1 MLVFSMLCKEKH
13 GEEWHIGEKN
23 IFNLLN
29 LDMVEGVIMAS
40 DMLIQDQLHLE
51 LLDRIKKAKPTLP
64 IVSVDI
70 DLPGTAYI
78 GTDDVQSVYSLVSHL
93 IVEHGLTDIAFM
105 TGVEGHPHAKAR
117 LEGYYLAMKDHNLPI
132 GENRVFYGDFW
143 YNMGDTVVQKI
154 IDGGNMPQAIACAS
168 DTMAV
173 SVCEALKARGIRVP
187 DDVAVTGY
195 DSIIAGLN
203 YVPSITSANRPSD
216 ITGMRA
222 VLRLDSMIKGE
233 PFMDFPG
240 RAAVSVAKSCGCR
253 MSAAERM
260 RVEKEAW
267 RDSDHHGDFDS
278 SYNFMMEDLLRENNF
293 ENYLWQV
300 GWYGYQI
307 GAIDNSTIVL
317 CEDWN
322 DPEKMGIEK
331 DYITTGYGD
340 RVCAVLTRYDGNSYV
355 QLDNWFDTSLMLPR
369 IYEPRD
375 YATAYIFTPLHF
387 KDRCF
392 GYSVL
397 SYGGVPRSYDTT
409 FRKWIKNVNSSL
421 ESLRR
426 QIKLQYMYKRMEQ
439 MAVTDMLTGLYNRNG
454 FNLYS
459 AEEFKKAQENGEV
472 FTIVVGDM
480 NNLKPINDTYGH
492 VEGDFAITSMGE
504 AFKAGAHSDVDCFRV
519 GGDVFIAIMKNGNSQ
534 RTEEYCRGIT
544 EYLDR
549 VNKTAG
555 KEYEISVSL
564 GVYCKVPGKDE
575 TLQSAIIS
583 ADELMFERKQEYK
596 STYNIKR

>member
-1 MLVFSMLCKEKH
+1 M
-13 GEEWHIGEKN
+13 
-23 IFNLLN
+23 
-29 LDMVEGVIMAS
+29 
-40 DMLIQDQLHLE
+40 
-51 LLDRIKKAKPTLP
+51 
-64 IVSVDI
+64 
-70 DLPGTAYI
+70 
-78 GTDDVQSVYSLVSHL
+78 
-93 IVEHGLTDIAFM
+93 
-105 TGVEGHPHAKAR
+105 
-117 LEGYYLAMKDHNLPI
+117 
-132 GENRVFYGDFW
+132 
-143 YNMGDTVVQKI
+143 
-154 IDGGNMPQAIACAS
+154 
-168 DTMAV
+168 
-173 SVCEALKARGIRVP
+173 
-187 DDVAVTGY
+187 
-195 DSIIAGLN
+195 
-203 YVPSITSANRPSD
+203 
-216 ITGMRA
+216 
-222 VLRLDSMIKGE
+222 
-233 PFMDFPG
+233 
-240 RAAVSVAKSCGCR
+240 
-253 MSAAERM
+253 
-260 RVEKEAW
+260 
-267 RDSDHHGDFDS
+267 
-278 SYNFMMEDLLRENNF
+278 
-293 ENYLWQV
+293 
-300 GWYGYQI
+300 
-307 GAIDNSTIVL
+307 
-317 CEDWN
+317 
-322 DPEKMGIEK
+322 
-331 DYITTGYGD
+331 
-340 RVCAVLTRYDGNSYV
+340 
-355 QLDNWFDTSLMLPR
+355 
-369 IYEPRD
+369 
-375 YATAYIFTPLHF
+375 
-387 KDRCF
+387 
-392 GYSVL
+392 L

-459 AEEFKKAQENGEV
+459 AEEFKKAQENGVV